1 MKYEAIKQRV
11 YDQLKLPETEV
22 KRLGYAAQIPRLLN
36 AALFRIANA
45 IFPNLREY
53 VVKITSDKLP
63 ARVSM
68 PPDFLAFADEQMAYL
83 NGSPFTLTKFIGESD
98 IILDG
103 TEALTH
109 KTCHTRKDCSIF
121 EYHIFYNADYPRL
134 TDAALAWHTVN
145 LSTDNVNSDNFSFG
159 EISVNEYDIPDVA
172 AMAIPHYIAG
182 HLLSLDDKVRSIEE
196 LNEFENLLAIVS
208 TYRHERT
215 RDYQSSRGWY

>member
-22 KRLGYAAQIPRLLN
+22 KRLGYAVQIPRLLN

-53 VVKITSDKLP
+53 VIKITADKLP

-68 PPDFLAFADEQMAYL
+68 PPDFLAFADEQTAYL
-83 NGSPFTLTKFIGESD
+83 NGQPFTLTKFVGLSD
-98 IILDG
+98 IILTG
-103 TEALTH
+103 TEVPNIHVDT
-109 KTCHTRKDCSIF
+109 F
-121 EYHIFYNADYPRL
+121 EYHIFYNADYPRI
-134 TDAALAWHTVN
+134 TDSALKWQTIA
-145 LSTDNVNSDNFSFG
+145 LSENNVNSDNFRLT
-159 EISVNEYDIPDVA
+159 EIDVNNYDVPDVA

-196 LNEFENLLAIVS
+196 LTEFENLLAIVS

-215 RDYQSSRGWY
+215 REYHSSRGWY